1 MKNTSSDYINIL
13 FALIFVILAVYNV
26 SKNID
31 LAILYLILFAGSV
44 QNIKDDVTR
53 LRFKIL
59 NEKLDKI
66 QQQIEC
72 KNDN

>member
-1 MKNTSSDYINIL
+1 MKNTLSDYINIL

-31 LAILYLILFAGSV
+31 LAILYLMLFAVSL
-44 QNIKDDVTR
+44 QNIKDDITK